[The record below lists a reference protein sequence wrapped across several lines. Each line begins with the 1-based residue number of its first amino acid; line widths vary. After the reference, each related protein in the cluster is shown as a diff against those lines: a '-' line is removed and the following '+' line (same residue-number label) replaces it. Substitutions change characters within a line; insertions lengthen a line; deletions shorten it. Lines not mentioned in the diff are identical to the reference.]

1 MPRRGGG
8 SALRPRR
15 LHASAGNGDGRN
27 LPAPQRVTTPPRPAP
42 PSRRRPA
49 PPPPP
54 PGGARCPACAAPAPG
69 SGGRGAEPAAARG
82 GAGGGCEGKTGRSVT
97 WPRAAFSRPALVRC
111 CCGPSQRP
119 LRRLA
124 GGPGRVAREGA
135 GRLRQRLHEPGGAW
149 ESYGCRISVTSRV
162 NPPRR

>member
-15 LHASAGNGDGRN
+15 LHASAGNGGGARN

-49 PPPPP
+49 PPP